1 MIAVASFTATFTT
14 IAVYLWWRAH
24 GRDDYEDIEA
34 ACNSLGRV
42 GSVGGNF
49 GGFLMRELQ
58 QEVIFFW
65 RGSVF
70 FFWGGR
76 GN

>member
-1 MIAVASFTATFTT
+1 MIAVASFTSTFTT

-42 GSVGGNF
+42 GSVG
-49 GGFLMRELQ
+49 
-58 QEVIFFW
+58 VILVDF
-65 RGSVF
+65 
-70 FFWGGR
+70 
-76 GN
+76 

>member
-34 ACNSLGRV
+34 WWLRIG
-42 GSVGGNF
+42 GFLLLFGGNF
-49 GGFLMRELQ
+49 GGFLMREMQ
-58 QEVIFFW
+58 QD
-65 RGSVF
+65 VF
-70 FFWGGR
+70 FLGGGRVFFLGGR